1 MKLPKM
7 KFTAAGDMLIQRVI
21 STEYEGFEEVSAYI
35 RKGDAKFFNFESII
49 YREGLWGNYFNG
61 GSFHNSDPRTLDI
74 AAKYGFNMLSFAN
87 NHTFDWGYGGLIS
100 TLDALKKT
108 DFVHAGVGMN
118 LDEAAAPAYLDTPTG
133 RVALIAMTSS
143 VTSVADMAGRQSR
156 RIPGRPGVNML
167 RTPRYME
174 LPAEKLAVLRE
185 IAEESG
191 INADR
196 NISRAEGYVGLKEN
210 ESTVELGYAMEF
222 RLGEETKYHIN
233 LSKVDMAR
241 LERAIEEA
249 RAQADYILVSIHGHE
264 LSGNAKENPAPFLVE
279 FAHRA
284 IDMGAHAVLGHGP
297 HLLRPLEI
305 YKNRPIFY
313 SLGDFMLH
321 NESVTFAPEDMYEKY
336 GLTSDDPLYEIY
348 RKRSRNYTVGLLT
361 DHRMM
366 EAVIPYFEMEDG
378 VLTRL
383 ELLPIELGFGE
394 PRYRLGNP
402 RVCKDRGIIERLA
415 QMSAAYGTEITV
427 NDEGIG
433 VVTLPETE
441 K

>member
-21 STEYEGFEEVSAYI
+21 STEYEGFREISNYI
-35 RKGDAKFFNFESII
+35 RKGDARFFNFESII
-49 YREGLWGNYFNG
+49 YKDGIWGNQFNG
-61 GSFHNSDPRTLDI
+61 GSFHNSDPRTLKI
-74 AAKYGFNMLSFAN
+74 AAEYGFNMMSFAN

-100 TLDALKKT
+100 TLEALKST

-133 RVALIAMTSS
+133 RVALISMASS
-143 VTSVADMAGRQSR
+143 IAGPSAMAGRQGR
-156 RIPGRPGVNML
+156 RIIGRPGVNAL
-167 RTPRYME
+167 RTKEHIEVTPEQFAM
-174 LPAEKLAVLRE
+174 LQE
-185 IAEESG
+185 IAEISG
-191 INADR
+191 VNAGQA
-196 NISRAEGYVGLKEN
+196 ISRAEGYAPLLKDG
-210 ESTVELGYAMEF
+210 TVDMGGKVEF
-222 RLGEETKYHIN
+222 RLGDKTKYHAILN
-233 LSKVDMAR
+233 EKDMAR
-241 LERAIEEA
+241 LERAIYEA
-249 RAQADYILVSIHGHE
+249 KAQADYILVSIHGHE
-264 LSGNAKENPAPFLVE
+264 VTGTAKENPADFLVE
-279 FAHRA
+279 FAHRC

-336 GLTSDDPLYEIY
+336 GLTGDDPLCDIY

-378 VLTRL
+378 KLTHL
-383 ELLPIELGFGE
+383 ELFPIELGFGE

-402 RVCKDRGIIERLA
+402 RFAPNHGILQRYAE
-415 QMSAAYGTEITV
+415 MSAPYGTEITI
-427 NDEGIG
+427 DERGLGI
-433 VVTLPETE
+433 VKL
-441 K
+441 

>member
-7 KFTAAGDMLIQRVI
+7 KFTAVGDMLIQRVI
-21 STEYEGFEEVSAYI
+21 SIGYEGFQEVSDYI
-35 RKGDAKFFNFESII
+35 RKGDARFFNFESII
-49 YREGLWGNYFNG
+49 YKDGIWGNQFNG
-61 GSFHNSDPRTLDI
+61 GSFHNSDPRTLNI
-74 AAKYGFNMLSFAN
+74 AEQYGFNMMTFAN

-100 TLDALKKT
+100 TLDSLKQT
-108 DFVHAGVGMN
+108 NFVHAGVGMN

-143 VTSVADMAGRQSR
+143 FVNQAAMAGRQSR
-156 RIPGRPGVNML
+156 RIPGRPGVNAL
-167 RTPRYME
+167 RTKPYIE
-174 LPAEKLAVLRE
+174 VTEEQLKVLGE
-185 IAEESG
+185 IAETSG
-191 INADR
+191 VNAGR
-196 NISRAEGYVGLKEN
+196 AISRAEGYVALKEDD
-210 ESTVELGYAMEF
+210 STVELGNMVEF
-222 RLGEETKYHIN
+222 HLGNQTKYHAVLN
-233 LSKVDMAR
+233 EKDMAR
-241 LERAIEEA
+241 LERSILEA
-249 RAQADYILVSIHGHE
+249 KAQADYILVSIHGHE
-264 LSGNAKENPAPFLVE
+264 VSGTSKETPAEFLVE
-279 FAHRA
+279 FAHRC

-336 GLTSDDPLYEIY
+336 GMTSDDPLCDIY

-361 DHRMM
+361 DRRMM

-378 VLTRL
+378 ELTHL

-402 RVCKDRGIIERLA
+402 RVSTDRGIIERYA
-415 QMSAAYGTEITV
+415 EMSAQYGTKISI
-427 NDEGIG
+427 DERGIG
-433 VVTLPETE
+433 IVEL
-441 K
+441 